1 MIFRSVNPWSGELI
15 SETLAMGEKEVQ
27 SLLSKSEL
35 AFKTWS
41 RTDLSVRLNCLE
53 TLGKLIALNSEFLS
67 TAMSEEM
74 GKPIIE
80 ARAEITKSGS
90 LLEFYCKNTGAW
102 LEKKNSGAGAK
113 KAGIARYPLG
123 GILLV
128 MPWNFPLWQVLR
140 GAVPALCSGNVILL
154 KHAPN
159 VFGFSAK
166 LEKLFDEAGFPEGVF
181 QNLLVDV
188 PALDGIVSHNA
199 VSAVSLTGSE
209 AAGRSMAALAGKNL
223 KKCVLELG
231 GSDPF
236 IVLPDANLELVS
248 KMAAASR
255 MINSGQS
262 CIAAKRFLV
271 HDSISEVFAERI
283 SFELDQFR
291 PGNPILDETKMGPLA
306 RPDLVL
312 ALEEQLSA
320 TLSAGAKLAYRM
332 EASFPETASCF
343 LPTLLTDVK
352 PGMPAFD
359 EETFGPLAVL
369 TSFSTIEEAIALAN
383 SSRFGLGASVHSE
396 NEELAREIAERLDCG
411 TVAINSVMRSDPSLP
426 FGGIKASGFGREL
439 AEEGLAEFVNL
450 KVIME
455 P

>member
-15 SETLAMGEKEVQ
+15 SETPAMGEEEVK
-27 SLLSKSEL
+27 SALSKSEL

-41 RTDLSVRLNCLE
+41 RTELSQRLNCLE
-53 TLGKLIALNSEFLS
+53 SLGRLIAFNIDLLAFS
-67 TAMSEEM
+67 MSEEM
-74 GKPIIE
+74 GKPILE
-80 ARAEITKSGS
+80 ARAEVNKSVS
-90 LLEFYCKNTGAW
+90 LIDFYCKNSGEW
-102 LEKKNSGAGAK
+102 LAKKNSGAGSK
-113 KAGIARYPLG
+113 KASIAPYPLG

-140 GAVPALCSGNVILL
+140 GAVPALCAGNVILL

-159 VFGFSAK
+159 VFGFSVK
-166 LEKLFDEAGFPEGVF
+166 LQQLFNEAGFPEGVF
-181 QNLLVDV
+181 QNLFVDV
-188 PALDGIVSHNA
+188 PALDGIVSHNS

-236 IVLPDANLELVS
+236 IVLPDANLQTVS

-255 MINSGQS
+255 MINTGQS

-271 HDSISEVFAERI
+271 HESISEAFSERV
-283 SFELDQFR
+283 SSELDLFR
-291 PGNPILDETKMGPLA
+291 PGNPILEETKMGPMA

-312 ALEEQLSA
+312 ALENQLSA
-320 TLSAGAKLAYRM
+320 SLNAGAKLAYRM

-343 LPTLLTDVK
+343 LPALLTDVK
-352 PGMPAFD
+352 PGMLAFD

-369 TSFSTIEEAIALAN
+369 TSFSSIEEAIELAN
-383 SSRFGLGASVHSE
+383 SSRYGLGASVHSE
-396 NEELAREIAERLDCG
+396 NEELAREIAGRLECG

-439 AEEGLAEFVNL
+439 AEEGLAEMVNL